1 MFVTE
6 RSLAH
11 VGKLD
16 GTLGASVHELV
27 AADGVEFS
35 RSDHLSQL
43 LHVRRLDIHNVEAL
57 VLNVEVP
64 QVHSQ
69 IITADKGFAITV
81 HGNAIYMVR
90 VSIRVSSP
98 WDGGDHGI
106 MVCQSGQLQSRC
118 VLESSAGSTRETADG
133 GGRSHL
139 IGKVVLC
146 DHL

>member
-16 GTLGASVHELV
+16 GTLGAGVHELV

-35 RSDHLSQL
+35 RGDNLSQL
-43 LHVRRLDIHNVEAL
+43 LHICGLDIHNVEAL
-57 VLNVEVP
+57 VLDVEVP

-69 IITADKGFAITV
+69 IVTADKGFAITV
-81 HGNAIYMVR
+81 HGDAIYMVR
-90 VSIRVSSP
+90 VSICVSSP
-98 WDGGDHGI
+98 WDSSDHGI
-106 MVCQSGQLQSRC
+106 MVCQSGQLQGRC
-118 VLESSAGSTRETADG
+118 VLESPTGGTRETADG

-139 IGKVVLC
+139 IGKVVFS